1 MSRIGNKVVNIPAGV
16 TVNVADNNFVT
27 VKGPK
32 GELSFQFNNEMTIS
46 VSATEVAVKRPND
59 TKEMKTLHGTTRAL
73 INNMVKGV
81 SEGFTKKLEINGVGY
96 RAALQGNKLVISAGY
111 SHNVEFD
118 IPAGLKVVLPKNAN
132 IEISGIDKQLVGQ
145 FAAEIR
151 DVRKPEPYKG
161 KGIKY
166 DYEVIRR
173 KEGKTAKK

>member
-16 TVNVADNNFVT
+16 TVNVADNNLVT

-59 TKEMKTLHGTTRAL
+59 TKEMKALHGTTRAL
-73 INNMVKGV
+73 LNNMVKGV
-81 SEGFTKKLEINGVGY
+81 SEGFKKQLEINGVGY
-96 RAALQGNKLVISAGY
+96 RAALQGNKLVLSAGY
-111 SHNVEFD
+111 SHNVEMEV
-118 IPAGLKVVLPKNAN
+118 PAGLKVELPKNTT
-132 IEISGIDKQLVGQ
+132 IIISGIDKQLVGQ

-151 DVRKPEPYKG
+151 EVRKPEPYKG

-166 DYEVIRR
+166 SYETIRR